1 MAKKRT
7 WLWILVGLFGVGV
20 VFMLVLAAAGV
31 YFVTS
36 HVQAG
41 PSSSADAFQSFDDVR
56 AAFKDQKPVFELD
69 VREQPRQ
76 VLAFKEMPTAAAK
89 PTMLWVLAWDPDR
102 ERLAK
107 VSVPFWLLRLGRNN
121 INVVS
126 TDEGFRLER
135 LNLDVDELERVGPQL
150 LFDYRAPSGERV
162 VVWTK

>member
-1 MAKKRT
+1 MAKTRT
-7 WLWILVGLFGVGV
+7 WLWILVGIVGVGV

-56 AAFKDQKPVFELD
+56 ASFKDQKPVFELD

-76 VLAFKEMPTAAAK
+76 ARAFEEMQTSTVK
-89 PTMLWVLAWDPDR
+89 PDTLWVLAWDPDR

-126 TDEGFRLER
+126 SDEGFRLER
-135 LNLDVDELERVGPQL
+135 LKLDVNELERVGPQL

-162 VVWTK
+162 VVWTR